1 MFCFVRNSFF
11 PDKWI
16 SEEIVQKA
24 LLIGLCDWKKNE
36 KPEPREIE
44 TQKIFSKKLM
54 SDGSWQGTLAM
65 SDTGRKLWSP

>member
-24 LLIGLCDWKKNE
+24 LLIGLCDWKKMKSLNQE
-36 KPEPREIE
+36 K
-44 TQKIFSKKLM
+44 
-54 SDGSWQGTLAM
+54 
-65 SDTGRKLWSP
+65 

>member
-24 LLIGLCDWKKNE
+24 LLIGLCDWEKMKSLNQKKQ
-36 KPEPREIE
+36 E
-44 TQKIFSKKLM
+44 TPKNLSKKLT
-54 SDGSWQGTLAM
+54 SGSSWQGT
-65 SDTGRKLWSP
+65 